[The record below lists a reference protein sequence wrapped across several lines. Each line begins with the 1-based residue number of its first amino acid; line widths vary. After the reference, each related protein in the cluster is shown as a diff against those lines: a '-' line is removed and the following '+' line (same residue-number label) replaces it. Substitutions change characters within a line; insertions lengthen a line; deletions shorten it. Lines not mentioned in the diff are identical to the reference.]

1 MKIKLIFLAVA
12 LFLYGCSD
20 NSSETKT
27 KDESVDTTDIEEIN
41 DTWSDE
47 TKTDID
53 EPDDE
58 DITEEF
64 SFDIQRIYNDVA
76 WLAHEDRTGR
86 QPGTQGNK
94 DAVEYVRQLFEELGL
109 TGLSD
114 GDSFLQSFT
123 FDQWGIDGTPFAEI
137 NGSEMNGQTGFQVMQ
152 YSGSGKVEAE
162 IVFAGHGMTV
172 PPFKKSEYPDCPLP
186 EAGYDDFA
194 GIDVTGKIALVLR
207 RGPGNLESIHEKCPA
222 NEACVSTPCLWNFG
236 YKAKNA
242 ASRGAAGVIVVNNYQ
257 NPPGIPAGMTIGG
270 DYFVEDLPV
279 IFADRTVI
287 EAAVADLKTLSEAI
301 DADLI
306 PQSKATG
313 ITGKLDIDA
322 KMESVSA
329 DNVIGFLP
337 GTDPELAEEVIVIGA
352 HIDHLGKDPLSGEIY
367 CGADDNASGTAVV
380 MELARAFVLSGE
392 KPARSIVFA
401 AWNAEELGL
410 IGSCHYVQNPLF
422 PVSKTIAAYSIDMVG
437 AGDGSGLAVYGATLS
452 SNRWLADV
460 MGGYADELELELQ
473 INRAQPLDAS
483 DHVCFYYAGVP
494 AVLLSTL
501 GIHAYYHTPSDT
513 IETIKK
519 EDLEAAVWLS
529 WAGIYPIAAGI
540 EDKYSEFTPLVPY
553 QAERSAGQS
562 DIRERNR

>member
-12 LFLYGCSD
+12 LFLCGCSD
-20 NSSETKT
+20 RSSDTK
-27 KDESVDTTDIEEIN
+27 KNDDTIDVADTEEVN
-41 DTWSDE
+41 DTESDE
-47 TKTDID
+47 AEADAD
-53 EPDDE
+53 EQDDE
-58 DITEEF
+58 AEIEKF
-64 SFDIQRIYNDVA
+64 SFDAQRVYDDVA

-109 TGLSD
+109 TGLSEE
-114 GDSFLQSFT
+114 GSFLQPFN
-123 FDQWGIDGTPFAEI
+123 FDQWGIEGTPFAEI
-137 NGSEMNGQTGFQVMQ
+137 DGLEMNGGAGFQVMQ

-186 EAGYDDFA
+186 EAGYDDFS
-194 GIDVTGKIALVLR
+194 GINVTGKIVLVLR

-222 NEACVSTPCLWNFG
+222 NEACTATPCLWNFG
-236 YKAKNA
+236 YKSKNA
-242 ASRGAAGVIVVNNYQ
+242 ALHGASGVIVVNNYQ
-257 NPPGIPAGMTIGG
+257 NPPEIPEGMTIGS

-287 EAAVADLKTLSEAI
+287 EAAVADLKTLSEGI

-313 ITGKLDIDA
+313 VTGKIEVDA
-322 KMESVSA
+322 KMETVST

-337 GTDPELAEEVIVIGA
+337 GTDPDLAEEVIVIGA

-367 CGADDNASGTAVV
+367 YGADDNASGTAVV
-380 MELARAFVLSGE
+380 MELARAFALSGE
-392 KPARSIVFA
+392 EFARSIVFA

-410 IGSCHYVQNPLF
+410 IGSCHYVQNPLL
-422 PVSKTIAAYSIDMVG
+422 PVSNTVAAYSIDMVG

-452 SNRWLADV
+452 SNGWLADV
-460 MGGYADELELELQ
+460 MSGYADELELDLQ

-519 EDLEAAVWLS
+519 EDLAAAFHLS
-529 WAGIYPIAAGI
+529 WAGIYPIAAGV
-540 EDKYSEFTPLVPY
+540 EEKYSEFTPLIPY
-553 QAERSAGQS
+553 HAERSAGRS
-562 DIRERNR
+562 DIRERHR